1 MPSSPAD
8 HLQVLSASEPFAGLD
23 ASVLADLQNAMTER
37 SIGRGDALIRQQARA
52 EGLFLL
58 LEGEAEV
65 RVRDSRGAAHLV
77 ARVGRGDLVGEA
89 SLLTGELSGADVVA
103 TSAVRTL
110 VLPPEQFHR
119 LAREN
124 PQIAVVLTRIIADR
138 LGRGDRDMLGDKVLH
153 GYRVKRCVG
162 RGGMAVVYEAT
173 RLADGER
180 IALKMLSHRL
190 VYDEAA
196 LARFR
201 EEAQLLETLQH
212 ENLVQLQDRF
222 SAYGTN
228 FLVMEFC
235 AGPSLDRVIDRGVAL
250 PEAEL
255 RPVVG
260 QLARA
265 LGYIHAQG
273 VLHRDVKPSNVM
285 MTRAGVV
292 KLMDFGLAHSS
303 TWAAD
308 ATQTL
313 QRPMVGT
320 PYYMAPEQFRQAP
333 LDGRI
338 DHYALA
344 CLAYELLTGATLFD
358 AKDLFGL
365 MEQKQAFQLP
375 PRERIGLGVS
385 PEMHRLLRRNLDP
398 DPGRRDRSLEAF
410 WEWAR
415 PAPGGVVSPIG
426 GDSGRS

>member
-1 MPSSPAD
+1 
-8 HLQVLSASEPFAGLD
+8 LD
-23 ASVLADLQNAMTER
+23 ESVLNGLLAAMECASFR
-37 SIGRGDALIRQQARA
+37 DGEALIRQENPAR
-52 EGLFLL
+52 GLLLL
-58 LEGEAEV
+58 LEGVADVLLRGDRGV
-65 RVRDSRGAAHLV
+65 RHRV
-77 ARVGRGDLVGEA
+77 ARVGRGEVVGEA
-89 SLLTGELSGADVVA
+89 ALLTGELSSADVVA
-103 TSAVRTL
+103 SGPVRAL
-110 VLPPEQFHR
+110 LLPPGEFHR

-138 LGRGDRDMLGDKVLH
+138 LGSGDRDMLGDKILK

-162 RGGMAVVYEAT
+162 RGGMAVVYEAL
-173 RLADGER
+173 RVADGER

-190 VYDEAA
+190 VYDEMA

-201 EEAQLLETLQH
+201 EEAKLLQTLRH
-212 ENLVQLQDRF
+212 ESLVQLLDRF

-235 AGPSLDRVIDRGVAL
+235 PGPSLDRVIERGTAL
-250 PEAEL
+250 PEAKL

-265 LGYIHAQG
+265 LDFIHANG

-285 MTRAGVV
+285 LTDEGVV

-303 TWAAD
+303 EWSAD

-313 QRPMVGT
+313 QRPLVGT
-320 PYYMAPEQFRQAP
+320 PCYMAPEQFRQAP

-344 CLAYELLTGATLFD
+344 CMVYELLTGASLFE

-365 MEQKQAFQLP
+365 MEAKQGFRLP
-375 PRERIGLGVS
+375 PREEVGLGIS
-385 PEMHRLLRRNLDP
+385 REMHDLLRRNLDP
-398 DPGRRDRSLEAF
+398 DPNRRDGSLEAF
-410 WEWAR
+410 AAWAG
-415 PAPGGVVSPIG
+415 PVEGGVAALLG
-426 GDSGRS
+426 